1 MFTCVHKAQTF
12 IVSFSFSYFCSTLS
26 KPLYGLFPMQQFV
39 PRAAGM
45 EGCVWL
51 QESAAARRDGWVVP
65 AIWVSTLFPKTDNV
79 LLCTFDETGLKNNR
93 GVSDVRSRVMTP
105 ILMLALHWEHLFL
118 MIKSFSFHPVP
129 VLSALLTTLHH
140 SHTSAFY
147 IPDFSLCTLDLLFSL
162 VYFQMSQHFTPLR
175 PAAGVYDARIYK
187 LFTHFPFPWFYK

>member
-1 MFTCVHKAQTF
+1 MCSQSTNFYCKFFFFMFLFHAEQTPLWFVSHAAICPQGCRNGGLCVAPG
-12 IVSFSFSYFCSTLS
+12 ICSCT
-26 KPLYGLFPMQQFV
+26 
-39 PRAAGM
+39 
-45 EGCVWL
+45 EGWL
-51 QESAAARRDGWVVP
+51 GGACHMGE
-65 AIWVSTLFPKTDNV
+65 FPKTDNV

>member
-1 MFTCVHKAQTF
+1 
-12 IVSFSFSYFCSTLS
+12 
-26 KPLYGLFPMQQFV
+26 
-39 PRAAGM
+39 
-45 EGCVWL
+45 
-51 QESAAARRDGWVVP
+51 
-65 AIWVSTLFPKTDNV
+65 
-79 LLCTFDETGLKNNR
+79 
-93 GVSDVRSRVMTP
+93 MTP

-187 LFTHFPFPWFYK
+187 LFTHFPFPWFYKQYLCFCFLLSVAVCSQPCLHGGKCVSPNKCRCRPPFSGPRCEERKKSHQCTQGSNNVVGVIMFLYWDVVSFTATVWKRWMQPV